1 MRLVIINLQH
11 TSTNCPYYPFEF
23 KVMYFADL
31 FTKSQESTIITI
43 SKMEVNRNVQDVE
56 AQASSATS
64 TGRPKMQSVAISVNR
79 EASAGSGASGSIN
92 RDRGGRDLSISGF
105 ALLGFLAWIGW
116 KMVCIG
122 NDTFEFC
129 LGEFLFL
136 SGLLLLSIIVL
147 FTTRTFY
154 NNAFDDGLAF
164 HSLMVLVMDIVSSV
178 MLAAIF
184 IIHCYYSIIVY
195 FRRCHGEKTEANEM
209 AALIGLTVLA
219 VQWIIIIACFVVA
232 FLALCVECF
241 DEIKRRRQTNY
252 GRMPA
257 NAPNV

>member
-1 MRLVIINLQH
+1 L
-11 TSTNCPYYPFEF
+11 
-23 KVMYFADL
+23 
-31 FTKSQESTIITI
+31 
-43 SKMEVNRNVQDVE
+43 EV
-56 AQASSATS
+56 S
-64 TGRPKMQSVAISVNR
+64 
-79 EASAGSGASGSIN
+79 SAGSGASGYTS
-92 RDRGGRDLSISGF
+92 RARGGRDLSISGF

-122 NDTFEFC
+122 SDTFEFC

-147 FTTRTFY
+147 FTARTFY

-219 VQWIIIIACFVVA
+219 VQWIIIITCIVVA
-232 FLALCVECF
+232 VLAALPLRGVAGAGELVVALGARLVVVLVVLVLVVLLLVVLLLALLVLIVIVVVVWRGLSCV
-241 DEIKRRRQTNY
+241 
-252 GRMPA
+252 PA
-257 NAPNV
+257 HGERDHVVA